1 MGASGSQNS
10 VVSIIPSIIVTL
22 KKISLHQGKEVPGG
36 KVDAVAGRR
45 QTRRLNIHHELSVTC
60 PRSHRQQM
68 AESTLNSN
76 PSYIETQD

>member
-10 VVSIIPSIIVTL
+10 EVSIIPSKIVTL

-45 QTRRLNIHHELSVTC
+45 QTRRMNIHHELSVTC

>member
-45 QTRRLNIHHELSVTC
+45 QTRRMNIHHELSVTC